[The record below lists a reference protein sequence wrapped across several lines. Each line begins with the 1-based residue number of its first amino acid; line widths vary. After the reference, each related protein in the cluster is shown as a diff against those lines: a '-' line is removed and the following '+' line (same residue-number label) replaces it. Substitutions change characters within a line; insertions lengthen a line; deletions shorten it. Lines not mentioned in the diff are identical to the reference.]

1 MAVEVDARWEPMG
14 AQEYY
19 DYWRAMY
26 NARGNSLNF
35 IFMVLF
41 VQVHRLVK
49 HVCPKVNIQKDNG
62 VQMKIIGTHVDAT
75 EIVYDEDSYNKTFKR
90 KGSDLDPRSYI
101 SGKQALQISNLL
113 YINVVNQLPAFVSFE
128 LCLLPSSPSNN

>member
-26 NARGNSLNF
+26 NARGNRTPDYGGCWCTVYLEWF
-35 IFMVLF
+35 VLH
-41 VQVHRLVK
+41 VVMCSHLRCLAWMLLARCVLGKLQVHCLVK

-62 VQMKIIGTHVDAT
+62 VRMKIIGTHVDAI
-75 EIVYDEDSYNKTFKR
+75 EIVYDEDS
-90 KGSDLDPRSYI
+90 
-101 SGKQALQISNLL
+101 
-113 YINVVNQLPAFVSFE
+113 
-128 LCLLPSSPSNN
+128 